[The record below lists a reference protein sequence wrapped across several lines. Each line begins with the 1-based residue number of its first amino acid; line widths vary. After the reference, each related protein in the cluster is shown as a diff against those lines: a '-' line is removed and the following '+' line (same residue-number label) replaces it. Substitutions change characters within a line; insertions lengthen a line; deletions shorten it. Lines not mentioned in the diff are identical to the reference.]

1 MVKMYIIILT
11 MFLRIKIKKIYLAKK
26 EKFKKI
32 YWMRIKIRKYKK
44 YQIMKK
50 KKIEAPKI

>member
-1 MVKMYIIILT
+1 MYIIILM
-11 MFLRIKIKKIYLAKK
+11 MFLRIQIKKIYLDKK

-50 KKIEAPKI
+50 KKIEAAKI

>member
-50 KKIEAPKI
+50 KKIEAPKN